1 MGDMQTFHN
10 RLFYHIREIAKHT
23 SLFSVCPDKDFSRN
37 RTFNFI
43 RTMTTI
49 LGFQGKTLDKELID
63 IGTPATASALV
74 QQRGKILP
82 EAFYCLFRSHAE
94 SIPVRKKYDGF
105 RLLAAD
111 GSDVNTPHNISS
123 MFYNEGEIIRGVQ
136 SKGFNQLHLNTLY
149 DVLNKTYIDASIGKN
164 ERREAISMIQRYTGP
179 KAIFL
184 ADRGYPSY
192 NLMEYIRRNPVLE
205 YLIRMPN
212 SSTFK
217 EVSELPMEELD
228 RDIAVKLSTKSQQ
241 FCDAYGY
248 RKVVGRPKFVDEL
261 KNSVTWDFEE
271 TAMITYRVVRFQ
283 INDDAWETIIT
294 SLDRFRFPV
303 EKIKE
308 LYHLRWAIETSYR
321 EYKYDLGAVNF
332 HARKDEFILQEIYA
346 RLTMYNYCAAMIMSV
361 KIPHVKSR
369 KGYSYKINFTNAV
382 YLIMSAFRENGN
394 RPPPDSLES
403 NIQSYIIPI
412 RPGRRDERNLK
423 PKSAIYFMYRVA

>member
-1 MGDMQTFHN
+1 MSSF
-10 RLFYHIREIAKHT
+10 LP
-23 SLFSVCPDKDFSRN
+23 LFSASPTSDFSRKRN
-37 RTFNFI
+37 LPFEKII
-43 RTMTTI
+43 RII

-63 IGTPATASALV
+63 IGKPATASALV

-82 EAFYCLFRSHAE
+82 EAFYYLFRSYAE
-94 SIPVRKKYDGF
+94 TIPVRHKYQGY
-105 RLLAAD
+105 RLIAAD
-111 GSDVNTPHNISS
+111 GSDVNTPYNKDSV
-123 MFYNEGEIIRGVQ
+123 FYHEGEVVRGVQ
-136 SKGFNQLHLNTLY
+136 SKGFNQLHLNTMY

-164 ERREAISMIQRYTGP
+164 ERSKAISMIDRYAGP
-179 KAIFL
+179 KGIFI

-192 NLMEYIRRNPVLE
+192 NLIGHLDRQSLLE

-212 SSTFK
+212 SNTFK
-217 EVSELPMEELD
+217 EVSELPMKELD
-228 RDIAVKLSTKSQQ
+228 MDITVRLSTRSQQ

-248 RKVVGRPKFVDEL
+248 RKVVGKPKFVDEL

-271 TAMITYRVVRFQ
+271 TSEITYRVVRFK
-283 INDDAWETIIT
+283 ISDDTWETIIT

-308 LYHLRWAIETSYR
+308 LYHLRWNIETSYR
-321 EYKYDLGAVNF
+321 EYKYNLGAVNF

-346 RLTMYNYCAAMIMSV
+346 RLTMYNYCAAIIMSV

-369 KGYSYKINFTNAV
+369 KGYSYKINFTNVV
-382 YLIMSAFRENGN
+382 YLIMVSFRNNGN

-412 RPGRRDERNLK
+412 HPGRRDERNLK